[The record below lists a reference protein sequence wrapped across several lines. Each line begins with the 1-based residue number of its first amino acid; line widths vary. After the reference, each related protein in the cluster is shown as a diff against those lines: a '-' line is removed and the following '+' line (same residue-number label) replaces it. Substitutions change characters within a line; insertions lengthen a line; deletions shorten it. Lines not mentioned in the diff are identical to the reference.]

1 MLKISLKD
9 QEHRLGGRKYL
20 CQSTSVHSSERRIVW
35 WSLGICGQDVNF
47 GLSIFLG
54 SAFAGKDCMSELQ
67 HVSEG
72 KYSWKDTVL
81 VFEVNEKLLVGWGP
95 GG

>member
-1 MLKISLKD
+1 M
-9 QEHRLGGRKYL
+9 
-20 CQSTSVHSSERRIVW
+20 
-35 WSLGICGQDVNF
+35 NF